1 MGPVRFRDPSRDMDM
16 KKILV
21 IDDEKAVRQT
31 VVRTLRKCG
40 YEVLEAAD
48 GKNGLELA
56 RARLPDLVLSDIM
69 MNDLD
74 GFDVLHSLRSRPATS
89 TIPIILMTGVGDD
102 QSMRCGME
110 QGADDYLPKPFSS
123 DTLCEA
129 VRARLERQHIVQE
142 RAKENELLLLEILA
156 ASPDLVAVVDAETRR
171 LSYLNQAGRRLLGIG
186 DGEDISGLRLDDFE
200 AAPAGGTGNEPVAEP
215 GASTQSVWTGEGI
228 FLSRDGRHISVTKRV
243 QAHYSSD
250 RQTVHF
256 STVAS
261 DITGRK
267 QAERLPQ

>member
-1 MGPVRFRDPSRDMDM
+1 M

-21 IDDEKAVRQT
+21 IDDEKAIRQT
-31 VVRTLRKCG
+31 VVRTLRKNG
-40 YEVLEAAD
+40 YEVLEAED

-56 RARLPDLVLSDIM
+56 RDRLPDLVLSDIM
-69 MNDLD
+69 MNDVD

-110 QGADDYLPKPFSS
+110 QGADDFLPKPFSS

-142 RAKENELLLLEILA
+142 RAKENEVLLLEILA

-171 LSYLNQAGRRLLGIG
+171 LSYLNQAGRRLLGI
-186 DGEDISGLRLDDFE
+186 DDAEDISGLCLNDFE
-200 AAPAGGTGNEPVAEP
+200 VEPAGGSGHEPVPEP
-215 GASTQSVWTGEGI
+215 GAQTQSVWTGESV
-228 FLSRDGRHISVTKRV
+228 FLSRDGRRIPVTKRV

-250 RQTVHF
+250 RQMAHF
-256 STVAS
+256 SIVAS
-261 DITGRK
+261 DITGRS
-267 QAERLPQ
+267 QAGHLHQ